1 MTTTRSVPLM
11 MKVPRS
17 VIHGKSPMKTACS
30 RISPVSLFWKATVA
44 VNGREY
50 VMSFSRH
57 SSIEC
62 GGSSNLNSPK
72 TI

>member
-1 MTTTRSVPLM
+1 
-11 MKVPRS
+11 
-17 VIHGKSPMKTACS
+17 MKTACS

-44 VNGREY
+44 VSGREY

-72 TI
+72 TICRFPV

>member
-1 MTTTRSVPLM
+1 M

-57 SSIEC
+57 SSMEC

-72 TI
+72 TIWRFPV